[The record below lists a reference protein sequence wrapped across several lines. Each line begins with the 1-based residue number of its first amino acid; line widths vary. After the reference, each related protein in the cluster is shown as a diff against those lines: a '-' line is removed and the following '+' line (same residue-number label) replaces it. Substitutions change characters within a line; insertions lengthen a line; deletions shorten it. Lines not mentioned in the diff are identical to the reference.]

1 MSLVTYMKTK
11 NIINKKGGEM
21 KVSDTQLAIDFLW
34 NNYPLSL
41 DFDVNPM
48 IKFIKSSKKINA
60 KMIDTNSINNEMLIT
75 KLKAKYYA

>member
-1 MSLVTYMKTK
+1 MKTK

-41 DFDVNPM
+41 DFDVNAM

-75 KLKAKYYA
+75 KLKTKYNA